1 MLKNTGFK
9 ALRLICAL
17 GIGSGGI
24 LYFSNP
30 TLALADEAQ
39 TDAIFTAGVS
49 AAVDDVIR
57 ACNHG
62 FIIPSDIQ
70 TFGTATETATGV
82 LLTNNLPMPITAA
95 SLSWL
100 EITNGQEIEQA
111 CTLMESNQSIESGE
125 TVLLYVDGL
134 PSSIEAAITVEDS
147 NPESNEEALSVISSS
162 DENAPENTPISSSEA
177 ALGPTATQ
185 EEPVLV
191 ATPTT
196 DTNVDLTAN
205 TPLET
210 ELLTTETPS
219 DFFVAKA
226 PNLFTLN
233 VVTSDLEPT
242 SFHGLDFIN
251 YKSLTLNN
259 ENGETYVAYKTS
271 KGALGTTQQAEK
283 VYSQA
288 ILEAAYQVGK
298 DKAFEE
304 QLQLAEEK
312 KATEQ
317 AQEEA
322 IQKAKEEED
331 LTQREAALEQ
341 AKAELEKKTEEFTQ
355 EQTRHKSE
363 QSEKETELDKQI
375 KDIEAREEALKQ
387 QEADLAKKAEEIT
400 DREAELDNREAEL
413 DERDAKLT
421 KAEKETSDSEAK
433 STTSNS
439 NSDSSQKTSIN
450 SSSPSKSNT
459 NSESSSTKKSDTPT
473 QTNANPQN
481 RSSSTTTNNASST
494 R

>member
-1 MLKNTGFK
+1 MLKNTGLK

-17 GIGSGGI
+17 SIGSGGI

-30 TLALADEAQ
+30 ALALADEAQ

-70 TFGTATETATGV
+70 TFGTATETATAV
-82 LLTNNLPMPITAA
+82 LLTNNLPMPITTA

-111 CTLMESNQSIESGE
+111 YTLMESNQSIESGE

-147 NPESNEEALSVISSS
+147 NPESNEETSGV
-162 DENAPENTPISSSEA
+162 T
-177 ALGPTATQ
+177 
-185 EEPVLV
+185 
-191 ATPTT
+191 
-196 DTNVDLTAN
+196 
-205 TPLET
+205 
-210 ELLTTETPS
+210 
-219 DFFVAKA
+219 
-226 PNLFTLN
+226 NLFTLN

-259 ENGETYVAYKTS
+259 ENGETYVAYKTT

-288 ILEAAYQVGK
+288 ILEAAYQAGK

-439 NSDSSQKTSIN
+439 NSDSSQKTSMN

-473 QTNANPQN
+473 QTNANQQN
-481 RSSSTTTNNASST
+481 RSSSTATNNTSST